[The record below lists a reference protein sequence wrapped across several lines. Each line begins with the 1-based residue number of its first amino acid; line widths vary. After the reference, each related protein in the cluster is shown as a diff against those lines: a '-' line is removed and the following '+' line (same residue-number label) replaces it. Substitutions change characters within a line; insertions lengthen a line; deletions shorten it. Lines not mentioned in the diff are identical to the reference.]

1 MVAQTHEENAAV
13 VNRATK
19 RLTTPRSAAIAGL
32 LFGLLFSV
40 SIVLLRSAI
49 PNEIT
54 KDITWVAA
62 NSGQISIA
70 LGLMPFAGIAYLWF
84 IGVVRDR
91 LGNYEDQFFSTVFF
105 GSSLLFLSLVFISMS
120 IMFGIL
126 STYTMIPGEP
136 PDYKV
141 ISFGRALMLH
151 ISNVYALRMAGVTM
165 MSLATI
171 WIRTGLMPRWLA
183 VVTYSL
189 ALALL
194 LVINYSPWITLI
206 FPAWVFLIS
215 LYHPVDV
222 ASNIRMHSSSLPNKP
237 RQIHTVQRWNGSKRL
252 HC

>member
-1 MVAQTHEENAAV
+1 MISQTRAENAAV
-13 VNRATK
+13 VNRARK

-40 SIVLLRSAI
+40 SIVLIRSAL
-49 PNEIT
+49 PTEIS

-62 NSGQISIA
+62 NSEQISIA
-70 LGLMPFAGIAYLWF
+70 LGLMPFSGIAYLWF

-91 LGNYEDQFFSTVFF
+91 LGDYEDRFFSSVFF
-105 GSSLLFLSLVFISMS
+105 GSSLLFLSFVFVSMS

-126 STYTMIPGEP
+126 STNNTVPGDP
-136 PDYKV
+136 PDYKL
-141 ISFGRALMLH
+141 ISFGRAIMLH
-151 ISNVYALRMAGVTM
+151 INNVYALRMAGVTM

-183 VVTYSL
+183 LVTYSL

-194 LVINYSPWITLI
+194 LVINYSVWITLI

-215 LYHPVDV
+215 LYILWMWHKHPDEQIL
-222 ASNIRMHSSSLPNKP
+222 AS
-237 RQIHTVQRWNGSKRL
+237 Q
-252 HC
+252 